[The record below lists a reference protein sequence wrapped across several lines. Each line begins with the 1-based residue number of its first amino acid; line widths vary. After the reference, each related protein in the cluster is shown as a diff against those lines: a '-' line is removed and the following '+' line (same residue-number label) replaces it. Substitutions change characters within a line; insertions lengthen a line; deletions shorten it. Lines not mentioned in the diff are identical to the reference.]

1 MFVGKE
7 KYTMFTRVFETRNS
21 KEKEALIALAL
32 AQEAR
37 HQAHSSQMLAAH
49 GPAFIEAITQE
60 PSLIVAIDAAGRLR
74 GAVQPAIWQL
84 KRDSIL
90 RAFLASRN
98 GLARHLI
105 VPDPQ
110 EADAPAVVDALLK
123 ALTDFWQH
131 QDTDADLLRWPAQ
144 ETWLPSLIGTHGFQ
158 LDSVCALRSLDSFF
172 PAAPIVPPGI
182 SFRIAQPAD
191 EAALLRLFH
200 EELRF
205 HERSTPFVRSSPTVL
220 QAFQHK
226 LEQCWKGVSF
236 EDGAPLIIVAQ
247 QGDTL
252 VAMAE
257 NTLLT
262 VSEQD
267 DPGFTP
273 PGRYWCIDNVS
284 VLEPFHHQ
292 GIGSTLVQMIEHLR
306 LTLELDLRG
315 YVLWYNPDNTTAE
328 RFWTRLGFVP
338 LWTTYQRRHVWE
350 EV

>member
-1 MFVGKE
+1 
-7 KYTMFTRVFETRNS
+7 MFTRVLDTSNT
-21 KEKEALIALAL
+21 KEKEALMALAL
-32 AQEAR
+32 TQEAL
-37 HQAHSSQMLAAH
+37 HQANSSKLLAAH
-49 GPAFIEAITQE
+49 PFASIEALTKE
-60 PSLIVAIDAAGRLR
+60 PSLIVAVDADGRLR
-74 GAVQPAIWQL
+74 GAVQPAIWQI

-98 GLARHLI
+98 GIARHLI
-105 VPDPQ
+105 LPDSQ
-110 EADAPAVVDALLK
+110 EIDAPAVVAALLE

-144 ETWLPSLIGTHGFQ
+144 ETWLLSLIAEHRFQ
-158 LDSVCALRSLDSFF
+158 LDSVCAFRALDAFF
-172 PAAPIVPPGI
+172 SEVPVAPTGFY
-182 SFRIAQPAD
+182 FRIAQPAD

-200 EELRF
+200 EELLF
-205 HERSTPFVRSSPTVL
+205 HERSTPFVRSSQAVL

-226 LEQCWKGVSF
+226 LKQLWEGKSF
-236 EDGAPLIIVAQ
+236 EDGAPLIVVAQ

-262 VSEQD
+262 VSEED

-273 PGRYWCIDNVS
+273 PGRYWCLDNVS

-292 GIGSTLVQMIEHLR
+292 GIGSVLVQTIESIR
-306 LTLELDLRG
+306 LTLDLDLRG
-315 YVLWYNPDNTTAE
+315 YVLWYNPDNTTAG

-350 EV
+350 EA